1 MKEVLLDTETTGLSS
16 VSDKIIEI
24 ACIEI
29 DDHIPTGKNFH
40 FFLNPEM
47 EISQGAYDTHGI
59 SREFLVDKPKF
70 KDVANDFLK
79 FIENKRLVIHN
90 AEFDMAFLNKELIEA
105 GKSVIK
111 ADLIIDTLNIA
122 REKFPGAQNSLDAL
136 CKRFKIDN
144 SRRQKHSALLDC
156 ELLAKVYIELL
167 EKKEPTFQFDMQVDE
182 DEITNVKNIKDR
194 KQIIVEVTED
204 EKKAYFEFLK
214 KNVSKSSLLN

>member
-70 KDVANDFLK
+70 KDVADDFLK
-79 FIENKRLVIHN
+79 FVENKKLVIHN
-90 AEFDMAFLNKELIEA
+90 AEFDMAFLNKELKEA
-105 GKSVIK
+105 GKSAIK

-214 KNVSKSSLLN
+214 KNVPKSSLLN

>member
-79 FIENKRLVIHN
+79 FVENKKLVIHN
-90 AEFDMAFLNKELIEA
+90 AEFDMAFLNKELKEA

-111 ADLIIDTLNIA
+111 SDLIIDTLNIA

-214 KNVSKSSLLN
+214 KNVPKSSLLN

>member
-59 SREFLVDKPKF
+59 SREFLIDKPKF

-79 FIENKRLVIHN
+79 FIENKKLVIHN
-90 AEFDMAFLNKELIEA
+90 AEFDMAFLNKELKEA

-111 ADLIIDTLNIA
+111 SDLIIDTLNIA

-214 KNVSKSSLLN
+214 KNVPKSSLLN